1 MPKPVTVDQDAQPN
15 VATDGPPPAQCNF
28 NHRHGPPQNNT
39 FDVGCAIGAGLEYHL
54 LMKVATG
61 TVVKG
66 TIIVHDPEFK
76 DGTDVFILTRELE
89 ETVRLSPEE
98 LADLEAGIAEANR
111 GEMIPGDEFFAHLR
125 RYG

>member
-1 MPKPVTVDQDAQPN
+1 
-15 VATDGPPPAQCNF
+15 
-28 NHRHGPPQNNT
+28 
-39 FDVGCAIGAGLEYHL
+39 
-54 LMKVATG
+54 MKVATG

-98 LADLEAGIAEANR
+98 LADLVAYLLT
-111 GEMIPGDEFFAHLR
+111 LR
-125 RYG
+125 